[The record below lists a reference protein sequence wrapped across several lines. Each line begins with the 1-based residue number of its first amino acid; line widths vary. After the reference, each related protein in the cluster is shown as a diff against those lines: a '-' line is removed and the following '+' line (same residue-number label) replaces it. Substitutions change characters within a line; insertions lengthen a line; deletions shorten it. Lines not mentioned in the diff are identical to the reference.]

1 MKKDIADRL
10 RAVNVYVESGDCY
23 MIDRFFIEILND
35 HNKWVRMPCID
46 RSDETGKAI
55 NIRHPPWPAK
65 RLATAKIKQPASTK
79 AKTVPRRRK

>member
-1 MKKDIADRL
+1 
-10 RAVNVYVESGDCY
+10 
-23 MIDRFFIEILND
+23 
-35 HNKWVRMPCID
+35 MPCID